1 VGKEEFYIRRGSSL
15 QVPKARLHGALG
27 SLIWWGATNPWQC
40 WNKMVFKVYSN
51 LSHSTKGKG
60 MSKPHLGAQEGGI
73 VKAGITE
80 RQLPDHCDIL
90 SWMFPVCALNLSLR

>member
-1 VGKEEFYIRRGSSL
+1 
-15 QVPKARLHGALG
+15 
-27 SLIWWGATNPWQC
+27 
-40 WNKMVFKVYSN
+40 
-51 LSHSTKGKG
+51 